1 MTLEDTIK
9 AVRSDLGEDIVLSGR
24 FVGALKDYRAFDDE
38 ELYVENIFVR
48 IVADGHIKEIL
59 SWKRT
64 NSKKY
69 IANSDSLA
77 GKIAQKYALQP
88 DAVLNVIHKI
98 SIGLGII
105 DSVPT
110 IQPNNS
116 HGITNPISNLFS
128 SNHHPASQK
137 QPASNTNTT
146 NQSAKQQNAS
156 PTFDIQTLL
165 QKEKTSRWSSIV
177 NEYPIPDDRNS
188 FIQLVRFLKGHCNI
202 DDSFGNTCKNK
213 LDECRKRAIVIYAND
228 WQVAKMLNYGA
239 YEKAKK
245 IAKVIVWLTIVSA
258 IIVSIVMSVSKCSR
272 ERAAAD
278 AAAMTAFKIKAK
290 ASIDFEEHRLD
301 SLVNN
306 LPEPN
311 RANYMLCANKVKA
324 IVWYKVDC
332 GRVEELIQYQNE
344 KRNKM
349 RSRVNEYIFKLQKL
363 EPNQWTDHY
372 TENERYVKNVED
384 WSVFKSW

>member
-137 QPASNTNTT
+137 QTASNTNTT

-188 FIQLVRFLKGHCNI
+188 FIQLVRFLKGYCKI
-202 DDSFGNTCKNK
+202 DDCFGKTCKNK
-213 LDECRKRAIVIYAND
+213 MDECRKRAIVIYAND

-245 IAKVIVWLTIVSA
+245 VGGVLVWLMVVTA
-258 IIVSIVMSVSKCSR
+258 IIVLMVLFVSKCSR
-272 ERAAAD
+272 ERKAAA
-278 AAAMTAFKIKAK
+278 AAQTIAFRNEVKAK
-290 ASIDFEEHRLD
+290 IDKEEQRLD
-301 SLVNN
+301 SIVAN
-306 LPEPN
+306 LPEPK
-311 RANYMLCANKVKA
+311 RSNYTECANRVRA
-324 IVWYKVDC
+324 ISWNGVWCDFD
-332 GRVEELIQYQNE
+332 EELIQYQDE
-344 KRNKM
+344 KRRKM
-349 RSRVNEYIFKLQKL
+349 GSRVNEYIYKLQRI
-363 EPNQWTDHY
+363 EPNKWSDDYYHY
-372 TENERYVKNVED
+372 LENDKFVDTVN
-384 WSVFKSW
+384 W

>member
-24 FVGALKDYRAFDDE
+24 FVGALKDYKAFDDE
-38 ELYVENIFVR
+38 ELYVENIFAR

-59 SWKRT
+59 RWKRA

-77 GKIAQKYALQP
+77 GEIAQKYALQP
-88 DAVLNVIHKI
+88 DAVLSVIHKI

-128 SNHHPASQK
+128 PSHHSASQK
-137 QPASNTNTT
+137 QPASHSNT
-146 NQSAKQQNAS
+146 
-156 PTFDIQTLL
+156 TFDIQTLL

-177 NEYPIPDDRNS
+177 NEYPIPDDRNG
-188 FIQLVRFLKGHCNI
+188 FIQLVRFLKGYCNI

-228 WQVAKMLNYGA
+228 WQISRMLNYGT
-239 YEKAKK
+239 YENVKETG
-245 IAKVIVWLTIVSA
+245 KVLVYLIVITA
-258 IIVSIVMSVSKCSR
+258 IIVFLVLSVRKCNR
-272 ERAAAD
+272 DRD
-278 AAAMTAFKIKAK
+278 AEAMAFRVEAKAK
-290 ASIDFEEHRLD
+290 IDAENNKLD
-301 SLVNN
+301 SLIVN
-306 LPEPN
+306 LPNPT
-311 RANYMLCANKVKA
+311 RSNYSECAEKVKE
-324 IVWYKVDC
+324 IMWL
-332 GRVEELIQYQNE
+332 RVYCNGDNELIKYQAE
-344 KRNKM
+344 KRNIM
-349 RSRVNEYIFKLQKL
+349 RSRLNEYVSKLQKI
-363 EPNQWTDHY
+363 EPNEW
-372 TENERYVKNVED
+372 NEDQTRNKKYVGYVED
-384 WSVFKSW
+384 WAF